1 MTHPSECDLSKANGG
16 CTVDIRSSRIYSTH
30 HYYINH
36 PFIDSI
42 ALFLITT
49 TTTINYNVYLQYH
62 VNLNVDLTR
71 E

>member
-16 CTVDIRSSRIYSTH
+16 CTADIRSSRIYSTH
-30 HYYINH
+30 HYYIIH

-42 ALFLITT
+42 AVFLITT
-49 TTTINYNVYLQYH
+49 TNYNVYLQYH
-62 VNLNVDLTR
+62 VNHNVDPTR